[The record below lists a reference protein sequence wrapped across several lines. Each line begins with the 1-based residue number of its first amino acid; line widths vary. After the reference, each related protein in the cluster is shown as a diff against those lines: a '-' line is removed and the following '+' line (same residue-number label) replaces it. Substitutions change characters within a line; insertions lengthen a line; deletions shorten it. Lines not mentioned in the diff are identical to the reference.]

1 MSDDYIS
8 PFEGEPRLV
17 TRTMHEYA
25 PEPMRWIWPGRIAE
39 GKLTL
44 IAGDPG
50 LGKSF
55 LTIDL
60 AARLSRGASMPDGTI
75 GQRRFNGEPR
85 PCDTIF
91 LSAEDDPGSTI
102 LPRLHAAGADLSRIH
117 FAEAVARTPGE
128 HDPTVCLD
136 RDIDAIFNRVRS
148 SSAISMIVI
157 DPLSAYLGDV
167 GENRNAEVRGML
179 QRLAAYA
186 ASYRVAIVAVT
197 HLNKKGGDRA
207 IYRAMGSLAFV
218 AAARAVHLVCRHPD
232 DEDARLFM
240 EAKNNIS
247 TPNPT
252 LSYRLTPTTL
262 EGMRPMGAL
271 DTDDPSRWTI
281 HTARLDWDDAP
292 CAYTSESFDSA
303 EATEQADA
311 LEEACAWLLATL
323 RAAPERAMATNA
335 VKECAERDGLSWGA
349 VRRAK
354 RRTGVTASK
363 GNSANAAWEWRAPS

>member
-1 MSDDYIS
+1 MHTDPAD
-8 PFEGEPRLV
+8 PFAGEPRLI
-17 TRTMHEYA
+17 TRSMHEYT
-25 PEPMRWIWPGRIAE
+25 PEPMRWIWPGRIAQ

-60 AARLSRGASMPDGTI
+60 AARLSRAGTMPDGTL
-75 GQRRFNGEPR
+75 GRRSLAGEPR

-91 LSAEDDPGSTI
+91 LSAEDDPGSTV
-102 LPRLHAAGADLSRIH
+102 LPRLHAAGADLTRVH
-117 FAEAVARTPGE
+117 FAEAVAQTPG
-128 HDPTVCLD
+128 DYDASVCLD
-136 RDIDAIFNRVRS
+136 RHIEAIFNRVRS
-148 SSAISMIVI
+148 SPSIGMIVI
-157 DPLSAYLGDV
+157 DPLSAYLGDI

-179 QRLAAYA
+179 QRLAAQA
-186 ASYRVAIVAVT
+186 AAYRVAVVAVT

-232 DEDARLFM
+232 DENARLFM
-240 EAKNNIS
+240 EAKNNVS

-252 LSYRLTPTTL
+252 LSYRLTPVAI
-262 EGMRPMGAL
+262 EDVRPLGAL
-271 DTDDPSRWTI
+271 DTDDRSQWTI
-281 HTARLDWDDAP
+281 RTARLDWDDAP

-323 RAAPERAMATNA
+323 RAAPGQAMATTA
-335 VKECAERDGLSWGA
+335 IKECAERDGLSWGA

-354 RRTGVTASK
+354 RRTGVTARK
-363 GNSANAAWEWRAPS
+363 GNSANAAWEWRVPS